1 MTLPSMMRSLKMSFM
16 RAENVLGEFA
26 NPKNITFGSNS
37 PRLVTK
43 AAFHSSPV
51 LIRTLLYPQRISSFV
66 KYLAFLSRSISSDT
80 NGSGYRFLMVM
91 SFNRR

>member
-1 MTLPSMMRSLKMSFM
+1 MSFIS
-16 RAENVLGEFA
+16 AENVLGELA
-26 NPKNITFGSNS
+26 SPKNITFGSNS

-66 KYLAFLSRSISSDT
+66 KYLAFLSRSIKSDT
-80 NGSGYRFLMVM
+80 SGSGYRFLTVI
-91 SFNRR
+91 SLSRR

>member
-1 MTLPSMMRSLKMSFM
+1 MMRSLKMSFM
-16 RAENVLGEFA
+16 SAENVLGELA
-26 NPKNITFGSNS
+26 SPKYITFGSNS

-51 LIRTLLYPQRISSFV
+51 LIRTLLYPQRMSSFV
-66 KYLAFLSRSISSDT
+66 KYLALLSRSIKSDT